1 MGKKIYLI
9 GKKTVTGPLYMSYTF
24 DKKIAK
30 RFKKERKG
38 FEVIKLDAEDI
49 SEDQLRGEEIINYSS
64 VSDNILLES
73 EEEIIVD
80 GYYEFI
86 NELPNTIH
94 KFKKLMKY
102 LKYNKSEIY
111 PLIDELNYIY
121 NTLRYDDMNGD
132 LEEYISMDKFS
143 KFYIKNF
150 ID

>member
-1 MGKKIYLI
+1 
-9 GKKTVTGPLYMSYTF
+9 
-24 DKKIAK
+24 
-30 RFKKERKG
+30 
-38 FEVIKLDAEDI
+38 
-49 SEDQLRGEEIINYSS
+49 
-64 VSDNILLES
+64 
-73 EEEIIVD
+73 
-80 GYYEFI
+80 
-86 NELPNTIH
+86 
-94 KFKKLMKY
+94 MKY